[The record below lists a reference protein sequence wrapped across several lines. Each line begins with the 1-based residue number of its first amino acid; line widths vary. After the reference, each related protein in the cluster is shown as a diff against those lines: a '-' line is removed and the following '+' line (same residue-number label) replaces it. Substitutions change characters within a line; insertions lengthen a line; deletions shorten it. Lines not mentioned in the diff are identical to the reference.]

1 MQKQIKILLTL
12 LTALIL
18 AVSCAENNPND
29 PNNTTEITITDY
41 VFIDTTSATGDFEW
55 TAEKKSYYE
64 SNWKNIFAVRD
75 LYDKE
80 NKTIIGKTYE
90 NLDYDYL
97 GTDPATKSYYK
108 GATNVFIGGKN
119 YIGGLYYTPNNGYNT
134 WRIIFAFE
142 GTDGAYITWTSTGD
156 YDTQNPEKG
165 PNADANW
172 WEDSFKVDAQNAN
185 SFIRF
190 K

>member
-12 LTALIL
+12 ITVLIL
-18 AVSCAENNPND
+18 AVSCAKNNPNN
-29 PNNTTEITITDY
+29 PTSTTQDY
-41 VFIDTTSATGDFEW
+41 VFIDTSSSTGDFEW

-64 SNWKNIFAVRD
+64 SNWKNTFAVRD
-75 LYDKE
+75 LYDK
-80 NKTIIGKTYE
+80 NNTSIIGKTYE

-97 GTDPATKSYYK
+97 GTDPATKAYYK

-119 YIGGLYYTPNNGYNT
+119 YIGGLYYTPNGSYNT

-142 GTDGAYITWTSTGD
+142 GTDGAYITWTSTSD
-156 YDTQNPEKG
+156 YDKQNPEKG

-172 WEDSFKVDAQNAN
+172 YESTFTVDAQYANA
-185 SFIRF
+185 FIRF